1 MFRILIISLFLSK
14 VVMENDSKLTVT
26 YAALGHLLM
35 HMFAA
40 FYFVIVLAIEDDWKL
55 SYDELLNLWFLGSLL
70 VGLGALPAGWI
81 SDRWSRSGMIAI
93 MFIGLGISSLLCG
106 LSGNKVSLF
115 ISLSLLGLFCAI
127 YHPAGIS
134 WVVNTSKETGKAL
147 GFNNIFGGVG
157 IGLGAFFAGVLIEQ
171 FNWQAAFMLPGLISL
186 VVGLSLTY
194 HLKSGKISL
203 KNISSEQFKDNPE
216 KNQML
221 KIAIIMLLSITCL
234 SFVYQIL
241 QTSLPKAI
249 DIRLTDSLDL
259 STSDIGYI
267 VAAIYIVSGLM
278 NYVGG
283 ILTDKYSE
291 KLIYSI
297 GIVGQGLLL
306 LLIVS
311 LSNYWLI
318 AISLAIVAFN
328 SSILPA
334 ENLLLAKF
342 SPEKY
347 QSLVYG
353 IKFIVS
359 FTVGPIALIMISRSY
374 DLTGEFGVLYLAF
387 GFVMII
393 MFLIVLTL
401 PVKKVITGTAG

>member
-1 MFRILIISLFLSK
+1 
-14 VVMENDSKLTVT
+14 MENDSKLTVT

-106 LSGNKVSLF
+106 LSGNKLSLF

-306 LLIVS
+306 FLIVS

-393 MFLIVLTL
+393 MFLVVLTL

>member
-1 MFRILIISLFLSK
+1 
-14 VVMENDSKLTVT
+14 MENDSKLTVT

-40 FYFVIVLAIEDDWKL
+40 FYFVIVLAIEDDWKF

>member
-1 MFRILIISLFLSK
+1 
-14 VVMENDSKLTVT
+14 MENDSKLTVT

-55 SYDELLNLWFLGSLL
+55 TYDELLNLWFLGSLL

-306 LLIVS
+306 FLIVS

>member
-1 MFRILIISLFLSK
+1 
-14 VVMENDSKLTVT
+14 MENDSKLTVT

-115 ISLSLLGLFCAI
+115 ISLSMLGLFCAI

-171 FNWQAAFMLPGLISL
+171 FNWQAAFMLPGMISL

-374 DLTGEFGVLYLAF
+374 DLTGEFGILYLAF

>member
-1 MFRILIISLFLSK
+1 
-14 VVMENDSKLTVT
+14 MENDSKLTVT

-127 YHPAGIS
+127 YHPAGIT

-203 KNISSEQFKDNPE
+203 KNISSEKFKDNPE

>member
-1 MFRILIISLFLSK
+1 
-14 VVMENDSKLTVT
+14 MENDSKLTVT

-291 KLIYSI
+291 KVIYSI
-297 GIVGQGLLL
+297 GIVSQGFLL

-374 DLTGEFGVLYLAF
+374 DLPGEFGVLYLAF

>member
-1 MFRILIISLFLSK
+1 
-14 VVMENDSKLTVT
+14 MENDSKLTVT

-81 SDRWSRSGMIAI
+81 SDKWSRSGMIAI

-297 GIVGQGLLL
+297 GIVGQGILL

>member
-1 MFRILIISLFLSK
+1 
-14 VVMENDSKLTVT
+14 MENDSKLTVT
-26 YAALGHLLM
+26 YAPLGHLLM

>member
-1 MFRILIISLFLSK
+1 
-14 VVMENDSKLTVT
+14 MENDSKLTVT

-55 SYDELLNLWFLGSLL
+55 SYDELLNLWVLGSLL

-234 SFVYQIL
+234 SFVYQIV

>member
-1 MFRILIISLFLSK
+1 
-14 VVMENDSKLTVT
+14 MENDSKLTVT

-81 SDRWSRSGMIAI
+81 SDKWSRSGMIAI

-267 VAAIYIVSGLM
+267 VAAIYIISGLM

>member
-1 MFRILIISLFLSK
+1 
-14 VVMENDSKLTVT
+14 MENDSKLTVT

-157 IGLGAFFAGVLIEQ
+157 FGLGAFFAGVLIEQ

>member
-1 MFRILIISLFLSK
+1 
-14 VVMENDSKLTVT
+14 MENDSKLTVT

-134 WVVNTSKETGKAL
+134 WVVNTSKDTGKAL

-203 KNISSEQFKDNPE
+203 KNISSEQFRDNPE

>member
-1 MFRILIISLFLSK
+1 
-14 VVMENDSKLTVT
+14 MENDSKLTVT

-306 LLIVS
+306 FLIVS

-374 DLTGEFGVLYLAF
+374 NLTGEFGVLYLAF

>member
-1 MFRILIISLFLSK
+1 
-14 VVMENDSKLTVT
+14 MENDSKLTVT

-40 FYFVIVLAIEDDWKL
+40 FYFVIILAIEDDWKL
-55 SYDELLNLWFLGSLL
+55 SYDELLNLLFLGSLL

-93 MFIGLGISSLLCG
+93 MFIGLGISSVLCG

>member
-1 MFRILIISLFLSK
+1 
-14 VVMENDSKLTVT
+14 MENDSKLTVT

-55 SYDELLNLWFLGSLL
+55 SFDELLNLWFLGSLL

-306 LLIVS
+306 LFIVS

>member
-1 MFRILIISLFLSK
+1 
-14 VVMENDSKLTVT
+14 MENDSKLTVT

-203 KNISSEQFKDNPE
+203 KNISSEQFKDNLE

>member
-1 MFRILIISLFLSK
+1 
-14 VVMENDSKLTVT
+14 MENDSKLTVT

-157 IGLGAFFAGVLIEQ
+157 IGLGALFAGVLIEQ
-171 FNWQAAFMLPGLISL
+171 FNWQAAFMLPGVISL

-297 GIVGQGLLL
+297 GIVGQGILL

>member
-1 MFRILIISLFLSK
+1 
-14 VVMENDSKLTVT
+14 MENDSKLTVT

-203 KNISSEQFKDNPE
+203 KNISSERFKDNPE

>member
-1 MFRILIISLFLSK
+1 
-14 VVMENDSKLTVT
+14 MENDSKLTVT

-259 STSDIGYI
+259 STSDIGFI

>member
-1 MFRILIISLFLSK
+1 
-14 VVMENDSKLTVT
+14 MENDSKLTVT

-171 FNWQAAFMLPGLISL
+171 FNWQAAFMLTGLISL

>member
-1 MFRILIISLFLSK
+1 
-14 VVMENDSKLTVT
+14 MENDSKLTVT

-70 VGLGALPAGWI
+70 VGLGALPAGWV

>member
-1 MFRILIISLFLSK
+1 
-14 VVMENDSKLTVT
+14 MENDSKLTVT

-70 VGLGALPAGWI
+70 VGLGTLPAGWI

>member
-1 MFRILIISLFLSK
+1 
-14 VVMENDSKLTVT
+14 MENDSKLTVT

-115 ISLSLLGLFCAI
+115 ISLSMLGLFCAI

-374 DLTGEFGVLYLAF
+374 DLTGEFGLLYLAF

>member
-1 MFRILIISLFLSK
+1 
-14 VVMENDSKLTVT
+14 MENDSKLTFT

-70 VGLGALPAGWI
+70 VGLGALPAGWM

>member
-1 MFRILIISLFLSK
+1 
-14 VVMENDSKLTVT
+14 MENDSKLTVT

-93 MFIGLGISSLLCG
+93 MFIGLGTSSLLCG

>member
-1 MFRILIISLFLSK
+1 
-14 VVMENDSKLTVT
+14 MENDSKLTVT

-134 WVVNTSKETGKAL
+134 WVVNTSKDTGKAL

-157 IGLGAFFAGVLIEQ
+157 LGLGAFFAGVLIEQ

>member
-1 MFRILIISLFLSK
+1 
-14 VVMENDSKLTVT
+14 MENDSKLTVT

-318 AISLAIVAFN
+318 AISLAIVSFN

>member
-1 MFRILIISLFLSK
+1 
-14 VVMENDSKLTVT
+14 MENDSKLTVT

-106 LSGNKVSLF
+106 LSGNKLSLF

-297 GIVGQGLLL
+297 GIVGQGFLL

-318 AISLAIVAFN
+318 VISLAIVAFN

-342 SPEKY
+342 APEKY

-374 DLTGEFGVLYLAF
+374 DLTGEFGLLYLAF

>member
-1 MFRILIISLFLSK
+1 
-14 VVMENDSKLTVT
+14 MENDSKLTVT

-127 YHPAGIS
+127 YHTAGIS

>member
-1 MFRILIISLFLSK
+1 
-14 VVMENDSKLTVT
+14 MENDSKLTVT

-393 MFLIVLTL
+393 QLGRFEL
-401 PVKKVITGTAG
+401 PTS

>member
-1 MFRILIISLFLSK
+1 
-14 VVMENDSKLTVT
+14 MENDSKLTVT

-241 QTSLPKAI
+241 QTSLPKVI

>member
-1 MFRILIISLFLSK
+1 
-14 VVMENDSKLTVT
+14 MENDSKLTVT

-283 ILTDKYSE
+283 ILTDNYSE
-291 KLIYSI
+291 KLIFSI

>member
-1 MFRILIISLFLSK
+1 
-14 VVMENDSKLTVT
+14 MENDSKLTVT

-203 KNISSEQFKDNPE
+203 RNISSEQFKDNPE

-297 GIVGQGLLL
+297 GIIGQGLLL

>member
-1 MFRILIISLFLSK
+1 
-14 VVMENDSKLTVT
+14 MENDSKLTVT

-393 MFLIVLTL
+393 MFLIVLTQ

>member
-1 MFRILIISLFLSK
+1 
-14 VVMENDSKLTVT
+14 MENDSKLTVT

-93 MFIGLGISSLLCG
+93 MFIGLGTSSLLCG

-291 KLIYSI
+291 KLIYAI

>member
-1 MFRILIISLFLSK
+1 
-14 VVMENDSKLTVT
+14 MENDSKLTVT

-157 IGLGAFFAGVLIEQ
+157 IGLGALFAGVLIEQ

-374 DLTGEFGVLYLAF
+374 DLTGEFGLLYLAF

>member
-1 MFRILIISLFLSK
+1 
-14 VVMENDSKLTVT
+14 MENDSKLTVT

-171 FNWQAAFMLPGLISL
+171 FNWQAAFMMPGLISL

>member
-1 MFRILIISLFLSK
+1 
-14 VVMENDSKLTVT
+14 MENDSKLTVT

-359 FTVGPIALIMISRSY
+359 FTVGPIALIMVSRIY

>member
-1 MFRILIISLFLSK
+1 
-14 VVMENDSKLTVT
+14 MENDSKLTVT

-306 LLIVS
+306 LSIVS